1 MKSYLVGEVE
11 SHGPGRGEGTDA
23 EREQL
28 GSQEVLHG
36 VPAES
41 PTETRDVDHGDG
53 ATASGLLVGRKNE
66 VVDNTKLGH
75 GSEETSDVDHRQSLK
90 SDTGEQSALATNNI
104 DQEQRAGN
112 GSNELDDTEDGR
124 DEQTLGAS
132 GDADESEQVGG
143 VESDGTSTGPLRQE
157 LDHGRQVETVEVAL
171 VEEHLLHLASP
182 AHTLGSLKLSV
193 QSHLNFVDVV
203 DNVLAR
209 GVLLPDLGED
219 HGGLLDLALLHQ
231 VARRLEL
238 EECQDEGD
246 AGEHDVQAGR
256 DKPLVVAAV
265 ADVEAGAVVGE
276 VGEDNTDVDGT
287 GEKTGAETTDGGGS
301 DLGEVDGTD
310 DGGHADTEATDEA
323 TSVDSTELAIDTRDH
338 EDGDTESPD
347 RGENTGS
354 PDTSD
359 TIADEESTRLV
370 VRQNEGQQRKWL

>member
-1 MKSYLVGEVE
+1 ME

-28 GSQEVLHG
+28 GSQEVLHR
-36 VPAES
+36 VPAKS
-41 PTETRDVDHGDG
+41 PTETRDVDHGNG
-53 ATASGLLVGRKNE
+53 TTAGGLLVGRENE
-66 VVDNTKLGH
+66 VVDDAKLGH
-75 GSEETSDVDHRQSLK
+75 GSEETSDVDHGKSLK
-90 SDTGEQSALATNNI
+90 RDTSEESALAANDI

-132 GDADESEQVGG
+132 GDADESEQIGG

-157 LDHGRQVETVEVAL
+157 LDHGCQVETVEVAL

-182 AHTLGSLKLSV
+182 AHTLGSLKLGV
-193 QSHLNFVDVV
+193 QSNLDLVDMV

-209 GVLLPDLGED
+209 GVLLADLGEN
-219 HGGLLDLALLHQ
+219 HGGLLNLALLHQ
-231 VARRLEL
+231 VARRLKL
-238 EECQDEGD
+238 EEGQDEGD

-276 VGEDNTDVDGT
+276 VGEDDTDVDGT
-287 GEKTGAETTDGGGS
+287 GEETGAETTDGGGS
-301 DLGEVDGTD
+301 DFSEVDGTD
-310 DGGHADTEATDEA
+310 DGGHADTKATDEA
-323 TSVDSTELAIDTRDH
+323 TSVDSTELAVDARDH
-338 EDGDTESPD
+338 EDGDTGSPD

-354 PDTSD
+354 PNTPD
-359 TIADEESTRLV
+359 TIADEESTRLG
-370 VRQNEGQQRKWL
+370 VRQNDGEQQQWL